1 MKDRY
6 FLDIRSG
13 CGAVR
18 DRQHPEYSESYP
30 GLHSDTP
37 DVVLYKHGLRNNDN
51 GGWNMREEDIQELQ
65 DLCDKLNVWPD
76 RDKKLNSLGI

>member
-1 MKDRY
+1 MRDRY
-6 FLDIRSG
+6 FVDIRNG

-18 DRQHPEYSESYP
+18 DRQHPLHSDYP

-51 GGWNMREEDIQELQ
+51 GGWDMREEDIEELQ

-76 RDKKLNSLGI
+76 RDKKLNQLGI

>member
-1 MKDRY
+1 MDRY

-13 CGAVR
+13 CGAVV
-18 DRQHPEYSESYP
+18 DRKHPQYDESYP
-30 GLHSDTP
+30 GLHQDTGG
-37 DVVLYKHGLRNNDN
+37 VVLYKHGLKNNNN
-51 GGWNMREEDIQELQ
+51 GCWDMREEDIQELQ

>member
-1 MKDRY
+1 MTDRY
-6 FLDIRSG
+6 FLDIRCG
-13 CGAVR
+13 CAAVR
-18 DRQHPEYSESYP
+18 DRLHPEYSESYP

-37 DVVLYKHGLRNNDN
+37 DVVLYKHGLENNDN
-51 GGWNMREEDIQELQ
+51 GGWDMREEDIQELQ

>member
-1 MKDRY
+1 MDRY

-18 DRQHPEYSESYP
+18 DRQHPQYSESYP
-30 GLHSDTP
+30 GLHSFTP
-37 DVVLYKHGLRNNDN
+37 DVVLYKHGLKNNDN
-51 GGWNMREEDIQELQ
+51 GGWDMKEEDIQELQ

-76 RDKKLNSLGI
+76 RENKLNQLGI

>member
-1 MKDRY
+1 MDRY

-13 CGAVR
+13 CAAVR
-18 DRQHPEYSESYP
+18 DRLHPEYSESYP

-37 DVVLYKHGLRNNDN
+37 DVVFYKHGLRNNDS
-51 GGWNMREEDIQELQ
+51 GGWDMREEDIQELQ

-76 RDKKLNSLGI
+76 RDKKLNQLGI